1 MNHITNTSRKPRRSW
16 AREDS
21 RLALVTGDI
30 GAGKTTVAGRAVALA
45 RAQGY
50 VCAGIWSPAHVVG
63 GSKTGIE
70 AVDLSSGE
78 HRLLARI
85 AAEGTGERMGRYTF
99 DLAVIAWANKVLK
112 QAVAA
117 QPDLLV
123 VDEIGPLELE
133 RGGGLAP
140 VLEPLAAGRVP
151 RALVVVRAW
160 LLDALRARL
169 PDIPAATFV
178 VDMKTREYVPERVVN
193 WLFETIEHC

>member
-1 MNHITNTSRKPRRSW
+1 
-16 AREDS
+16 
-21 RLALVTGDI
+21 
-30 GAGKTTVAGRAVALA
+30 
-45 RAQGY
+45 
-50 VCAGIWSPAHVVG
+50 
-63 GSKTGIE
+63 
-70 AVDLSSGE
+70 
-78 HRLLARI
+78 
-85 AAEGTGERMGRYTF
+85 MGRYTF

-178 VDMKTREYVPERVVN
+178 VDMETRESVPERVVN
-193 WLFETIEHC
+193 WLVRL